1 MDRETFQIFKQQLYE
16 FIEFK
21 DSPFT
26 VDFLYMSCNKPIE
39 KSNII
44 DALSELEEE
53 GKIIRLW
60 DGSYLSAKVAWK
72 KWIKKLYEEIEI
84 PSELYDEIKKLI
96 EHIGIFKSV
105 EEFVKKALETFIQ
118 TVKPQNRI
126 KFKRS

>member
-16 FIEFK
+16 FIEFRET
-21 DSPFT
+21 PFT
-26 VDFLYMSCNKPIE
+26 IDFLYISCNQPIE

-84 PSELYDEIKKLI
+84 PSELYDEIEKFIKQT
-96 EHIGIFKSV
+96 GIFESV
-105 EEFVKKALETFIQ
+105 EELVRKALETFIQ
-118 TVKPQNRI
+118 TVKPQNKI
-126 KFKRS
+126 KSR

>member
-21 DSPFT
+21 ESPFT

-84 PSELYDEIKKLI
+84 PLELYDEIKKLI
-96 EHIGIFKSV
+96 KQTGIFKSV

-118 TVKPQNRI
+118 AIKP
-126 KFKRS
+126 RSKIRFRKS

>member
-1 MDRETFQIFKQQLYE
+1 MDRETFHIFKQQLYE

-39 KSNII
+39 KSAII
-44 DALSELEEE
+44 EALSELEEE

-72 KWIKKLYEEIEI
+72 KWIKKLYEEIEL
-84 PSELYDEIKKLI
+84 PSELYDEIENFIKQT
-96 EHIGIFKSV
+96 GIFESV
-105 EEFVKKALETFIQ
+105 EELIKEALENFIQ
-118 TVKPQNRI
+118 TIKPQNKI
-126 KFKRS
+126 KSR

>member
-84 PSELYDEIKKLI
+84 PLELYDEIKKLI
-96 EHIGIFKSV
+96 KQTGTFKSV

-118 TVKPQNRI
+118 TVKPQNKI